1 MQCALLSVKCALLS
15 VQCAVFSGKCESFS
29 FLFVSQGHSAISF

>member
-15 VQCAVFSGKCESFS
+15 VECAVFSGKCESF
-29 FLFVSQGHSAISF
+29 FLLFVSQGHSAISF